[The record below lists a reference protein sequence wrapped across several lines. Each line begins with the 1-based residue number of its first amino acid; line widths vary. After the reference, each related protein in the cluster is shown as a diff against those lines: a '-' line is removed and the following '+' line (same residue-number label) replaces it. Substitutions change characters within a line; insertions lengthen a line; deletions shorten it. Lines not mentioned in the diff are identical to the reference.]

1 MFVHNIKMLLRT
13 DVAFEALF
21 ICDIPYHISEYEDE
35 GEFEHCRD
43 HGCRMERS
51 RLLNNEQRSL

>member
-1 MFVHNIKMLLRT
+1 MLLRT

>member
-1 MFVHNIKMLLRT
+1 MLLRT

-21 ICDIPYHISEYEDE
+21 ICDEPNHNNDYADE
-35 GEFEHCRD
+35 GKYEHCRD

-51 RLLNNEQRSL
+51 RLLNNEQRPL